1 MVSLQNLPPLNTLA
15 DSTLLDSGQAAH
27 YLGLSSETLSVWRS
41 TGRYNLRFIKTGRL
55 VRYQVADL
63 RAFLESRSRTHTSE
77 VRHG

>member
-1 MVSLQNLPPLNTLA
+1 MLSLENLPPLNTLA

-41 TGRYNLRFIKTGRL
+41 TGRYNLKYTKAGRL
-55 VRYQVADL
+55 VRYSAGDL
-63 RAFLESRSRTHTSE
+63 KAFLESRTRTHTSE